1 MADKKILITGAN
13 GFIGN
18 RLMQHYKSQGIPVMG
33 VDLRGNGDDIVEG
46 DISNPESIDHLLA
59 DCEVIVHTA
68 ALVSNAMKDTDMWR
82 VNVLATA
89 NLIAAAE
96 QHRVKR
102 FVQISSIVAYGNSAE
117 GELDENHPVHADGGS
132 YVLTKLASEHVV
144 LAAQARG
151 SIEVVIIRPG
161 DVYGPGSRP
170 WLIVPLENI
179 AKKQFL
185 LPAKGE
191 GYFRPIYIDDLIRG
205 IVLAVASPA
214 AAGEIFNLS
223 CEGYVTTKEYFSHHF
238 HWLGKKGPLL
248 LSTRAALIIAAVGSQ
263 IADWMGQLNE
273 ASPATILQLSTKNWF
288 SIKKAER
295 ILGWRPEVPFAEGM
309 QRSKLWAEEQGLL
322 KK

>member
-46 DISNPESIDHLLA
+46 YISNPESIGHLLA

-68 ALVSNAMKDTDMWR
+68 ALVSNAMKDTYMWR
-82 VNVLATA
+82 INVLATA

-144 LAAQARG
+144 LAAQARA
-151 SIEVVIIRPG
+151 SSAFP
-161 DVYGPGSRP
+161 
-170 WLIVPLENI
+170 
-179 AKKQFL
+179 K
-185 LPAKGE
+185 
-191 GYFRPIYIDDLIRG
+191 
-205 IVLAVASPA
+205 ASP
-214 AAGEIFNLS
+214 S
-223 CEGYVTTKEYFSHHF
+223 WVQWVS
-238 HWLGKKGPLL
+238 
-248 LSTRAALIIAAVGSQ
+248 
-263 IADWMGQLNE
+263 
-273 ASPATILQLSTKNWF
+273 ILQPTRNSAATPPSF
-288 SIKKAER
+288 SR
-295 ILGWRPEVPFAEGM
+295 T
-309 QRSKLWAEEQGLL
+309 
-322 KK
+322 